1 MTTTNKP
8 FIVKDDAVID
18 GNTDVNGILTV
29 DGDLIVD
36 NAIGRQFV
44 IPSGTSLQRPNTPI
58 KNTIRYSEDS
68 EIVEIY
74 NGTSWQSVASA
85 GDAVNAAGAEEIA
98 LVQSIIFG

>member
-29 DGDLIVD
+29 DGNLIID
-36 NAIGRQFV
+36 NAVGRQFV
-44 IPSGTSLQRPNTPI
+44 IPYGTSLQRPVSPAKGAT
-58 KNTIRYSEDS
+58 RYSDDS
-68 EIVEIY
+68 QTIEIF
-74 NGTSWQSVASA
+74 NGAEWQNAAQAGESVT
-85 GDAVNAAGAEEIA
+85 AAGAEEIA